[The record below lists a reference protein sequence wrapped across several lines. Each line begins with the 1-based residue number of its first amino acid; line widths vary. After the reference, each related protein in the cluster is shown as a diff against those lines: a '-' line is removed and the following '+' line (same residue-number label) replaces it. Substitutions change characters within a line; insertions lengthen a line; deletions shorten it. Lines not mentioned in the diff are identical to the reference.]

1 MFQSNL
7 YRLFVFI
14 LFYVPFLTSGQKK
27 ETSDKKLKM
36 IGIVFN
42 RAQQNNLLFKDRDYD
57 YRTNTLKAQL
67 FYLLRKGEKWD
78 LNLIVQ
84 PQLQAAKHQLLNP
97 SFMTP
102 DIPNFEALR
111 DRFTR
116 EKSIGLYMFELGFQW
131 RTQLLKLLFFETTL
145 GLGAGYIDKES
156 ERLAKG
162 FTFIENL
169 SIGVVYSFKS
179 SELYLGSQ
187 AGHISN
193 FDTQEPND
201 GYNIF
206 GFEIG
211 YRIALF

>member
-1 MFQSNL
+1 
-7 YRLFVFI
+7 
-14 LFYVPFLTSGQKK
+14 
-27 ETSDKKLKM
+27 
-36 IGIVFN
+36 
-42 RAQQNNLLFKDRDYD
+42 
-57 YRTNTLKAQL
+57 
-67 FYLLRKGEKWD
+67 
-78 LNLIVQ
+78 
-84 PQLQAAKHQLLNP
+84 
-97 SFMTP
+97 
-102 DIPNFEALR
+102 
-111 DRFTR
+111 
-116 EKSIGLYMFELGFQW
+116 MFELGFL

-162 FTFIENL
+162 FENL

-206 GFEIG
+206 
-211 YRIALF
+211 ALKLAIE